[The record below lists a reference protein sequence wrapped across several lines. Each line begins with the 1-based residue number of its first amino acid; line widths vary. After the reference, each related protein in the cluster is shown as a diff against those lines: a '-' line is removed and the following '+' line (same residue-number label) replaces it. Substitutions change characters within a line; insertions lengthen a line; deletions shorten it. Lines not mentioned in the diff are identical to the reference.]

1 MENETPDQ
9 SFKSHYKVIAPLLMG
24 KGVGDGLTTMCVMSQ
39 AACIDALRKGLT
51 LDKPTDEM
59 ECACRVLRRIAICL
73 NDGKWWES
81 NKERT
86 EYLRPL
92 IPLLLD
98 SKQSK
103 ETTLKRIYYM
113 ANQSVKFLTPMRLR
127 WRAAHCKDEKIKKM
141 FEDGASSVEA
151 LTDLLDRNSCIA
163 AKNVC
168 QKLQSAAAADAAA
181 AVDADVDAAA
191 AAYAYAAADAAADA
205 AAYAYAD
212 ADADVASQKI
222 KYRDALIEAFKECAK
237 IVDVK

>member
-1 MENETPDQ
+1 MENETPIQ

-24 KGVGDGLTTMCVMSQ
+24 EGVGDGLTT
-39 AACIDALRKGLT
+39 ACIMAQAVTIDHLRKGLT

-59 ECACRVLRRIAICL
+59 ECACQVLRRIAINL
-73 NDGKWWES
+73 NDGDWWES
-81 NKERT
+81 NEERT
-86 EYLRPL
+86 EYLGPL
-92 IPLLLD
+92 IPFLLD

-113 ANQSVKFLTPMRLR
+113 ANQSVKVLTPMRLR

-141 FEDGASSVEA
+141 IEDGASSIEA
-151 LTDLLDRNSCIA
+151 LTDLSDRDSCIA
-163 AKNVC
+163 ARNVC
-168 QKLQSAAAADAAA
+168 QKLRSAAAA
-181 AVDADVDAAA
+181 
-191 AAYAYAAADAAADA
+191 YA

-212 ADADVASQKI
+212 AAAAAAAYAAAAAAAQKI